1 MKAFQTTPPHIDRA
15 DVPLSALE
23 KQVRDLVARQRAA
36 VASVPDDRHLQHLTR
51 PAKTTPEETS

>member
-1 MKAFQTTPPHIDRA
+1 MKGFQTTPPRVDRA

-23 KQVRDLVARQRAA
+23 ERLRAITEEQARA

-51 PAKTTPEETS
+51 PAKTTPKEGR